1 MTTTAEPFVFSAFEL
16 AAGEPLIRLHLGPDG
31 VPAGATAGLLIAAPI
46 ERVWAVIS
54 DVDGYAGLIPMIH
67 RIHREGDRVT
77 VKLKF
82 RISLFSVGFEFTA
95 DAVREEGRSLEL
107 RHVSGEPRAL
117 RLRFV
122 LEPTPDGRTVLNAG
136 IWFDMFSLGWLVK
149 FFLKHH
155 PEIQYGVFPG
165 SAVVM
170 VDSIR
175 RGSEK
180 R

>member
-1 MTTTAEPFVFSAFEL
+1 MTAFQFSAFEL
-16 AAGEPLIRLHLGPDG
+16 AAGEPLIRLHLGADG
-31 VPAGATAGLLIAAPI
+31 VPAGATAGLIIAAAPQ
-46 ERVWAVIS
+46 RVWEVIS
-54 DVDGYAGLIPMIH
+54 NVDGYAGLIPMIH
-67 RIHREGDRVT
+67 KIHREGDRVT

-82 RISLFSVGFEFTA
+82 RISLFSVGFEFVA
-95 DAVREEGRSLEL
+95 DATRDEGRALEL
-107 RHVSGEPRAL
+107 VHVSGEPRAL
-117 RLRFV
+117 RLRFT
-122 LEPTPDGRTVLNAG
+122 LEPTGDGRTVLNAA

-175 RGSEK
+175 RGAESPK
-180 R
+180 